1 MSQKLIIENI
11 QFFIVFDL
19 IIIVTQGQTKKNKT
33 SAIKMLKALWIIAS
47 EDSIEFLVSELPE
60 INCPILFLI
69 LLTINYF
76 FKKIN

>member
-1 MSQKLIIENI
+1 MIS
-11 QFFIVFDL
+11 
-19 IIIVTQGQTKKNKT
+19 QGQTKKNKT

-47 EDSIEFLVSELPE
+47 EFLASELPE